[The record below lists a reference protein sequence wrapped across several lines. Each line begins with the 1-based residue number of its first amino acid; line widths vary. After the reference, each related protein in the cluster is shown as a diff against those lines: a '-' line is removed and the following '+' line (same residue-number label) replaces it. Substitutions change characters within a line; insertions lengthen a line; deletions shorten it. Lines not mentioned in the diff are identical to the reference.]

1 MENLEIENFITSCD
15 EFINGKFILADIKIA
30 KLLRA
35 ITESTAIYNVIAESL
50 INYDYKKESATLE
63 EKCKANNDGNL
74 ILPEDNNIIIPYV
87 FSLLVEI
94 DSKQLNF
101 DEYLE
106 KNFVSA
112 SSQKEEYEAFAY
124 CIIVPFKK
132 AIAQAVG
139 YELKTDEDD
148 DFEEENDDEE
158 QPSILEQE
166 TNDEETLFEEKK
178 EEVREIEEKD
188 DQTLLFDRLIR
199 MANIIGEKSSNIY
212 RAIRRSNIELL
223 VDALKEASELQN
235 IKIILALVM
244 ALNEIGHKERK
255 IRKELE
261 EINSICLEF
270 FKE

>member
-1 MENLEIENFITSCD
+1 MEMENLEIKNFITSCD

-50 INYDYKKESATLE
+50 INYDYKKESIALE
-63 EKCKANNDGNL
+63 EECKLKNDGNL
-74 ILPEDNNIIIPYV
+74 ILPEDNNIVIPYV

-112 SSQKEEYEAFAY
+112 SSQKEEYEAFAH

-139 YELKTDEDD
+139 YELDLGEEDNADED
-148 DFEEENDDEE
+148 EDEAE
-158 QPSILEQE
+158 QYSTSKQEQ
-166 TNDEETLFEEKK
+166 NDEETLIEEKN

-212 RAIRRSNIELL
+212 RAVRRSNIELL

-244 ALNEIGHKERK
+244 ALNEIGHRERK
-255 IRKELE
+255 IKKELE

-270 FKE
+270 F